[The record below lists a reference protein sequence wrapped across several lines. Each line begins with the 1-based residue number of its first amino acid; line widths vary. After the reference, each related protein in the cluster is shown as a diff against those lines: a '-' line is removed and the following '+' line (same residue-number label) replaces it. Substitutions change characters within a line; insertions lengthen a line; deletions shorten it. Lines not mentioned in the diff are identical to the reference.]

1 MRPELA
7 SALEPRRD
15 FQSLSPGVK
24 DKDSEGTGNKG
35 GRREASFVGLKLK
48 FGAPLA
54 CLTQGLEEPFCL
66 STSKGERLEVG
77 TSK

>member
-7 SALEPRRD
+7 STLEPRRD

-35 GRREASFVGLKLK
+35 GRREASSVRLKLK
-48 FGAPLA
+48 FGAPLG
-54 CLTQGLEEPFCL
+54 CLMQGLEESFCL
-66 STSKGERLEVG
+66 STSKGERLEIG
-77 TSK
+77 TSE

>member
-7 SALEPRRD
+7 STLEPRRD

-35 GRREASFVGLKLK
+35 GHREASFVRLKLK

-54 CLTQGLEEPFCL
+54 CSMQGLEESFCL